1 MQWRRRWKYSV
12 SCCYFQYFLFPF
24 FFSIFSFCLLFSF
37 FFFLFVRLSVTRCVS
52 RSWLVFAARHALLLL
67 SSIFVSNAVG
77 VAGSLRLEF
86 TPLAVSGCYAEAEI
100 HFFFFFFFFLWH
112 RVRPFRLMHFPHIYS
127 RDIPYVCAHTVHAD
141 SGSQPASIVTPQSTM
156 KTFVCLSAA
165 TAAAPGT
172 TQKKNLVRRKEK
184 PLIYSRCRVGGF
196 RQAFVYGL
204 PYVSSPT
211 VVEEPFP
218 LPTPF
223 PLVLWLQQDTS
234 NSIWIKVIKLSIVEK
249 ED

>member
-100 HFFFFFFFFLWH
+100 HFFFSSSSFFCGIVFDPFALCTFRIYILEIF
-112 RVRPFRLMHFPHIYS
+112 RMCVR
-127 RDIPYVCAHTVHAD
+127 IPCMQTQARN
-141 SGSQPASIVTPQSTM
+141 QPV
-156 KTFVCLSAA
+156 LLRRR
-165 TAAAPGT
+165 AP
-172 TQKKNLVRRKEK
+172 
-184 PLIYSRCRVGGF
+184 
-196 RQAFVYGL
+196 
-204 PYVSSPT
+204 
-211 VVEEPFP
+211 
-218 LPTPF
+218 
-223 PLVLWLQQDTS
+223 
-234 NSIWIKVIKLSIVEK
+234 
-249 ED
+249 